1 MGGGRLAVRR
11 VPVAERR
18 QALIE
23 AAMRVMERE
32 GIAAAT
38 TRAICAEAGMPNSF
52 FHYCFTSKQELM
64 LEVARQFRRRFTD
77 MLTLATGL
85 EGDLYRVV
93 RSALTTFLADVA
105 ENPDVHQLTYELP
118 LYALR
123 DDELSGVAQR
133 CYADNE
139 IVAAEFLRMAADVA
153 GCVWTEPIDKLARFL
168 AVAVDGTV
176 LQWLMLR
183 DDERVREHVEGIS
196 RHLGSRAQ
204 PRGER
209 RRTHAP
215 AAARRSPGG
224 SSP

>member
-1 MGGGRLAVRR
+1 

-18 QALIE
+18 QALVE

-38 TRAICAEAGMPNSF
+38 TRAICAEAGMPNGF

-64 LEVARQFRRRFTD
+64 LEVAQQFRRRFTD
-77 MLTLATGL
+77 MLVLATGL
-85 EGDLYRVV
+85 EGDVHHVV
-93 RSALTTFLADVA
+93 ESALTTFLADVA
-105 ENPDVHQLTYELP
+105 EHPDVHQLTYELP

-123 DDELSGVAQR
+123 DDELSGIAQR

-153 GCVWTEPIDKLARFL
+153 GCVWTEPVDKLARFL

-183 DDERVREHVEGIS
+183 DDERVREHVEDIA
-196 RHLGSRAQ
+196 RHLALRAR
-204 PRGER
+204 PRAEAR
-209 RRTHAP
+209 P
-215 AAARRSPGG
+215 AAAPASSPAGPRG
-224 SSP
+224 SSQ